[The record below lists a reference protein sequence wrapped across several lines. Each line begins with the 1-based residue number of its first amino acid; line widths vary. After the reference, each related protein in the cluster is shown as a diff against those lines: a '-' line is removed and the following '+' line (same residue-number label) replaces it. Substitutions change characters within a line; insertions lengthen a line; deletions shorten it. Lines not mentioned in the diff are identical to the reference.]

1 MNKSL
6 ARIITGLVILAVGI
20 AAFLDAL
27 NVINFWQ
34 HFGTWWPLALI
45 AAGVL
50 TFIND
55 FRNFVWAIAMVV
67 LGVLFQLRTLDVVDF
82 NIFALI
88 WPVII
93 IAIGVSVLINRSVS
107 TKNIRVQDLD
117 NVSAIFG
124 GVETINKS
132 SNYQG
137 GKATAV
143 FGGVSIDLRDAD
155 IKKEATLNVF
165 AICGGVELKVPRHW
179 KVQSQVFPILGGV
192 ESKAH
197 SEDKSDKA
205 PVLIIT
211 GTVALG
217 GVEVRS

>member
-6 ARIITGLVILAVGI
+6 ARIIIGLVILAVGI

-27 NVINFWQ
+27 NIINFWQ
-34 HFGTWWPLALI
+34 HASVWWPISLLV
-45 AAGVL
+45 GGL
-50 TFIND
+50 LLFLND
-55 FRNFVWAIAMVV
+55 FKNFVWAIAMIV
-67 LGVLFQLRTLDVVDF
+67 LGVLLQLRAFEVIDF
-82 NIFALI
+82 NILSLI

-93 IAIGVSVLINRSVS
+93 VAIGISILINRSVS

-124 GVETINKS
+124 GAETINKS

-137 GKATAV
+137 GKATAI
-143 FGGVSIDLRDAD
+143 FGGVSIDLRDAE
-155 IKKEATLNVF
+155 IKKEATINVL
-165 AICGGVELKVPRHW
+165 ALCGGVELKVPRHW

-217 GVEVRS
+217 GVEIRS